1 MSPEL
6 HDYLRWQH
14 RYPTRCQDGGRKPII
29 HLLISGIDSK
39 EAAKTALMGKNNV
52 GGGDFEAP
60 TSLIPR
66 DTERT
71 IAKTVKEQNIDI
83 QIMGAYAHSPICSLL
98 FGSKIADLLRS
109 VTIPTILLC

>member
-1 MSPEL
+1 MFKSL
-6 HDYLRWQH
+6 YQTLLSGLVGF
-14 RYPTRCQDGGRKPII
+14 YCTTTLAI
-29 HLLISGIDSK
+29 HLLMFGKDSK

>member
-1 MSPEL
+1 MS
-6 HDYLRWQH
+6 
-14 RYPTRCQDGGRKPII
+14 GKN
-29 HLLISGIDSK
+29 SK

-52 GGGDFEAP
+52 GGGGF
-60 TSLIPR
+60 TSLILR

-83 QIMGAYAHSPICSLL
+83 HIMGVYAHSRLRSLL
-98 FGSKIADLLRS
+98 FCSKIADLLRS